1 MGKRVIP
8 GKWTGESTPDPESGH
23 EFYSMRRKRRLR
35 AGSRSRGEIYTQWAI
50 RYPNQRFGRI
60 SLDFTPLRFVS
71 LKMTSEARWIIHSVM
86 VVISTDRREW
96 RNLLPGTR
104 FMMYISA
111 VGWDGYPGSVQYK
124 FVFIF
129 LFVFY
134 ILILIHI
141 VFRRH
146 SAADCGKLRQG
157 QGRDVFSA
165 DREGVF
171 IYRFSFHGIIIEM

>member
-1 MGKRVIP
+1 MGKWEIP

-23 EFYSMRRKRRLR
+23 EFYSRREKCHLR
-35 AGSRSRGEIYTQWAI
+35 AGIAHAGRFLHFASLRSASVE
-50 RYPNQRFGRI
+50 
-60 SLDFTPLRFVS
+60 
-71 LKMTSEARWIIHSVM
+71 MTCGASGFIHCVM

-104 FMMYISA
+104 FVMYISA
-111 VGWDGYPGSVQYK
+111 AGWYGCAGAVQYK

-146 SAADCGKLRQG
+146 SAADCGRLRQESVPG
-157 QGRDVFSA
+157 CFFSEPGR
-165 DREGVF
+165 G
-171 IYRFSFHGIIIEM
+171 FHLQV